1 MKIIDDT
8 IKKSLRDLAASIDA
22 NKQAL
27 DNTVSEIEYLERQ
40 NDQLRYQIEHAFTF
54 PDGSYINLEELG
66 EAYWDLVK
74 RLENLD
80 V

>member
-1 MKIIDDT
+1 MRIIDET
-8 IKKSLRDLAASIDA
+8 IKNSLRDLSDCISA

-27 DNTVSEIEYLERQ
+27 DNAVGEIEYLERQ
-40 NDQLRYQIEHAFTF
+40 NNQLKYQIEHAFTF

-66 EAYWDLVK
+66 EAYWGLVK
-74 RLENLD
+74 RLENQD

>member
-8 IKKSLRDLAASIDA
+8 VKKSLRDLAASIDA

-27 DNTVSEIEYLERQ
+27 DNAVSEIEYLERQ

>member
-27 DNTVSEIEYLERQ
+27 DNAVSEIEYLERQ